1 MHGPVNEVDIE
12 AEPEQVFD
20 VLSDPTTYPEWLVG
34 AQAIR
39 AVDDG
44 WPEVGTRFH
53 HRIGIG
59 GPLTVP
65 GSTSVRRVE
74 RPNLLEL
81 GAGLG
86 PFGEA
91 RVVFRLSRL
100 DGRTHLAIEE
110 EPRRGAARAAWA
122 LLRPAVVAGLWGRNA
137 LSLASLRALVEK
149 RSGIPSRATPDGDRP

>member
-1 MHGPVNEVDIE
+1 MHGPVNEVDID
-12 AEPEQVFD
+12 ASPDQVFD
-20 VLSDPTTYPEWLVG
+20 VLSDPATYPEWLVG

-39 AVDDG
+39 GVDVG
-44 WPEVGTRFH
+44 WPAVGTRFH

-81 GAGLG
+81 GAGMG

-91 RVVFRLSRL
+91 RVLFRLSPAG
-100 DGRTHLAIEE
+100 GRTHLEIEE
-110 EPRRGAARAAWA
+110 EPRRGAARIAWSF
-122 LLRPAVVAGLWGRNA
+122 LRPAVVAGLWGRNA
-137 LSLASLRALVEK
+137 LSLASLRSLVEQ
-149 RSGIPSRATPDGDRP
+149 RTGDPTAN